1 MNTVSSK
8 NDGMS
13 NGDADSKGGL
23 ESESVKP
30 VNGNPA
36 QADSKNGGN
45 QTGSSLLNVLAD
57 VALTK
62 EKKPGKLKN
71 GYGGAVKG
79 GGETVDG
86 AATAIGSDGES
97 DLPSDEEEGSE
108 HFSTLRELLI
118 RPTPKTSTGKN
129 SEQNA
134 APVAKR
140 QRMETLEDVISCVI
154 ERGVDRE
161 PSPEASASATAAGAA
176 GPSPNSSTANATTT
190 APGKD
195 SNGEPEELAVDVGL
209 VHPKS
214 RGDAFKTVLSR
225 GLLPPHIMVLSESLK
240 AYPEIAHSW
249 LFYGET
255 AEVA

>member
-1 MNTVSSK
+1 MQSLNTLSSK

-57 VALTK
+57 VALAK
-62 EKKPGKLKN
+62 EKKPGKSNN
-71 GYGGAVKG
+71 GYGSA
-79 GGETVDG
+79 G

-97 DLPSDEEEGSE
+97 DLPSDEEEGGE

-118 RPTPKTSTGKN
+118 IRPSPKTSTGKN

-134 APVAKR
+134 APVA
-140 QRMETLEDVISCVI
+140 
-154 ERGVDRE
+154 
-161 PSPEASASATAAGAA
+161 
-176 GPSPNSSTANATTT
+176 
-190 APGKD
+190 
-195 SNGEPEELAVDVGL
+195 
-209 VHPKS
+209 
-214 RGDAFKTVLSR
+214 
-225 GLLPPHIMVLSESLK
+225 
-240 AYPEIAHSW
+240 
-249 LFYGET
+249 
-255 AEVA
+255 